1 MKPVEIILKVGRR
14 EIREDDVRD
23 EPNKMYYKHEEKC
36 YKETPGTTNIC

>member
-23 EPNKMYYKHEEKC
+23 EPNQ
-36 YKETPGTTNIC
+36 NVL